1 MFLLIPVDGTN
12 PTDSKITTLAN
23 VKHWALIGFDGGT
36 VKSTRFFDDRT
47 QTGEEWIDYVI
58 IDNKFEPYMDFMDEG
73 MMILVKRDEETID
86 ELISAFRFKELDE
99 I

>member
-12 PTDSKITTLAN
+12 AADSKITTLAN
-23 VKHWALIGFDGGT
+23 VKHWALIGFDGGV
-36 VKSTRFFDDRT
+36 VKSIRFFDDRT

-58 IDNKFEPYMDFMDEG
+58 IDNKFEPYMDLMDEG

>member
-23 VKHWALIGFDGGT
+23 VKHWALIEFDGGV

-47 QTGEEWIDYVI
+47 QTGEDWIDYVI
-58 IDNKFEPYMDFMDEG
+58 IDNKFETYMDFMDEG